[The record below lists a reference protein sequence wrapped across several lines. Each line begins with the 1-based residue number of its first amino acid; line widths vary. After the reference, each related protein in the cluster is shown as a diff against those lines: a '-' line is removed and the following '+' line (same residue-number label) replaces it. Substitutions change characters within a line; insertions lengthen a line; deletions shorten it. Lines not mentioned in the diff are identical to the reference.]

1 MTFLFAAFFT
11 VFSSKFT
18 SVTKV
23 CQRIQSLI
31 DNKNNIAAAA
41 AVTTLLSAWLLFRF
55 CRGARGRRYASP
67 GGIYYG
73 T

>member
-1 MTFLFAAFFT
+1 MTFLFAAFLT

-41 AVTTLLSAWLLFRF
+41 AVSAVRAAVGHIKLSAKAHMSVSAF
-55 CRGARGRRYASP
+55 S
-67 GGIYYG
+67 
-73 T
+73 

>member
-1 MTFLFAAFFT
+1 MTFLFAAFLT

-18 SVTKV
+18 SVAKV

-41 AVTTLLSAWLLFRF
+41 AVPPMTTAAFVRKSRRDNDAWPR
-55 CRGARGRRYASP
+55 P
-67 GGIYYG
+67 
-73 T
+73 